1 MASKI
6 LIRNAKAI
14 VTCDSRD
21 QVYRD
26 SDLLVEGP
34 KILAIGNGL
43 EAEGAQVIDGRAD
56 QHPSSFFPDLCA
68 ESDHR

>member
-43 EAEGAQVIDGRAD
+43 EAEGAQVIDGRGKFVYPGLINT
-56 QHPSSFFPDLCA
+56 HHHFFQT
-68 ESDHR
+68 